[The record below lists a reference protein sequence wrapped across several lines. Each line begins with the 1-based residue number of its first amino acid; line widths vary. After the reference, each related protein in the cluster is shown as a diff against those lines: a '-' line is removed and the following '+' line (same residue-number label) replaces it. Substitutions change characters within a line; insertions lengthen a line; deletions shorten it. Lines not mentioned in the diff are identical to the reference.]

1 LQKDPKDLKV
11 PKVLRDLKKT
21 KVLKVLKVLKD
32 PKGLKVLKV
41 LKDLIPSGVSI
52 AALLSAQIIHPF
64 RKTAIVDKVC

>member
-1 LQKDPKDLKV
+1 MQKDPKDLKV

-21 KVLKVLKVLKD
+21 KV
-32 PKGLKVLKV
+32 LKVLKV

>member
-1 LQKDPKDLKV
+1 MQKDPKDLKV

-21 KVLKVLKVLKD
+21 KVPKV
-32 PKGLKVLKV
+32 LKVLKV